1 MRRASCIRCLE
12 RQAAL
17 SSRLLHLLLVV
28 LVLVILSTNV
38 ALVVSA
44 LHVDEVGITDYVL
57 RTAGHGD
64 VGVRYAKVLQ
74 QQHSATTNAGDA
86 EDVSGEHHDGAVV
99 SKRSVW
105 ITSQSEMCP
114 RSIVVNNRGGRA
126 AMTTTTA
133 ITAKYQSD
141 CSIAAR
147 DIATGALIWRVN
159 ACAAGNKGRHVTL
172 ATQTSIYS
180 LDTSGIL
187 RIWDPTNGS
196 LQLDINIL
204 DDNHE
209 EEEEEEDNIAI
220 ITNPPRIF
228 DLTTSSPPLLTSI
241 IGTTIMSKSYTGVGE
256 KTKKNKKKK
265 GEEKYDDELLLLL
278 DTTTGLPITNIITE
292 KKEEVNY
299 LSARKL
305 LNNANVKPPLKREES
320 VARIMNVHILDNNNS
335 YNSNSNNNNNVRVG
349 VWVCWSTINDDA
361 IGSDVITSLSQ
372 MAFVVLEII
381 NTVESSSSS
390 SSTMTYRVLYTM
402 PLRPT
407 PETATTATVAVM
419 TESFILSSTKFVIHG
434 VQGKEAVSI
443 LAITLGLGGGV
454 SAKNRQQQRLL
465 LATMDFSSSTA
476 PASSAQVILGTT
488 MSIDTLHPYWRT
500 ISDITIDDT
509 EYKTNKAEDGGIMVR
524 ISGLDDRY
532 PTSILP
538 RRIESMFLLKVNNGG
553 VGEDD
558 VTNTPLQRIFGPSK
572 EDESMHHDALVY
584 CPKMDLVVA
593 SQLEDENSGI
603 RRRTIAVAM
612 KLKTQDSSQHRR
624 AVIWTPVQLTTSVD
638 GDDVVI
644 ADAPPSPPLLETA
657 TSTTSPAS
665 AVGIVRRA
673 YLIDCTN
680 IGMTVVYTTVG
691 GMTSAFRVDK
701 VSNNSN
707 DNSSS
712 NDDDSYYSVTKLW
725 TSEEALASISSAIFL
740 DETHVVATPTVLD
753 DTEDEDMVALRNL
766 QFGNRMRSQLLSFE
780 SFIRGG
786 VMTSLASLTMQ
797 TPARK
802 AMRDATFGFA
812 KIAVTL
818 SEKHHRIVAL
828 DTAKEG
834 RTVWSMNLYPYAM
847 WHKLVHGGQFVALN
861 DPRGNGGVHD
871 HEMLVLSYV
880 EMDDSK
886 LLEWKC
892 LDGVNGRLLSD
903 ATMHISASVMQTV
916 PLCALA
922 HHPHESRGCRQIALL
937 VHSDNTV
944 SVVPDTT
951 LSYVAIDE
959 AMSTSASLNG
969 LFVHTLDEESG
980 EFNSLR
986 LTRKVG
992 SELQPGSNPFEL
1004 ITVGSTIFDPSQE
1017 TIINVAYPSRGEV
1030 IQSPS
1035 IVMGDDSL
1043 LLKYLNPHIVVI
1055 VTEATK
1061 NFLTRVAPISDG
1073 NDKTKDEFYNAL
1085 IGGSSST
1092 LGGQKRK
1099 PLGASKPGEE
1109 KAPSTNTMIAAAT
1122 PSLFVTLVDTVSGQ
1136 ILHRV
1141 SHTHAALSD
1150 LSTGL
1155 TPSTT
1160 VPVVISENWIVYT
1173 FFNLRTRRTDIGIL
1187 TLHEGMIDKNGIT
1200 AFTSPEQELTFS
1212 SLESAKPIVLSK
1224 TFGLG
1229 KAVTAVGVTTTRA
1242 GISSK
1247 QYLFATSNDQI
1258 VSIDRRMLDPRRPSG
1273 EPKDSEKE
1281 EGLFRYEPIL
1291 PIMPMKTPSHVYEV
1305 SSVQTILSAS
1315 ANVESQSLII
1325 AFGGPD
1331 IFFTRLSPSKGFD
1344 LLPDD
1349 FNRGLLT
1356 VVVVGLIVLLCV
1368 MQQMNKKKMITTLW
1382 L

>member
-1 MRRASCIRCLE
+1 M
-12 RQAAL
+12 
-17 SSRLLHLLLVV
+17 
-28 LVLVILSTNV
+28 
-38 ALVVSA
+38 
-44 LHVDEVGITDYVL
+44 TDYVL

-64 VGVRYAKVLQ
+64 VGVRYARVLLA
-74 QQHSATTNAGDA
+74 HSAT
-86 EDVSGEHHDGAVV
+86 SGEDGDDDASG
-99 SKRSVW
+99 SKSVW

-114 RSIVVNNRGGRA
+114 RSIVTANVGRGRGGG
-126 AMTTTTA
+126 AMTTT
-133 ITAKYQSD
+133 AKYHSD

-147 DIATGALIWRVN
+147 DVATGALIWRVN
-159 ACAAGNKGRHVTL
+159 ACAAGNKEGRQYVTL
-172 ATQTSIYS
+172 ATNTYIYS
-180 LDTSGIL
+180 LDTGGIF
-187 RIWDPTNGS
+187 RVWDPANGA

-204 DDNHE
+204 DNYYDDE
-209 EEEEEEDNIAI
+209 DEEEDITI

-228 DLTTSSPPLLTSI
+228 DLTTTTSPLTSII
-241 IGTTIMSKSYTGVGE
+241 IGTTIMSKSYTGVVGE
-256 KTKKNKKKK
+256 EKKNKKKTMDQK
-265 GEEKYDDELLLLL
+265 GEEEMYDDELLLLL
-278 DTTTGLPITNIITE
+278 DTTTTTTTTTTGKLPITNIIT
-292 KKEEVNY
+292 KNNKNDVNY

-305 LNNANVKPPLKREES
+305 LNDANVKPPPTKREES
-320 VARIMNVHILDNNNS
+320 VARIMDVRILDNNN
-335 YNSNSNNNNNVRVG
+335 NNNNNNNNGRVG
-349 VWVCWSTINDDA
+349 VWVCWSTNNDA
-361 IGSDVITSLSQ
+361 IGSDVATSLSQ

-381 NTVESSSSS
+381 NTVERSSS
-390 SSTMTYRVLYTM
+390 SSTMTYRILYTM
-402 PLRPT
+402 PLTPT
-407 PETATTATVAVM
+407 PETATTTTAAALM
-419 TESFILSSTKFVIHG
+419 TESFLLSSTKFVIHE

-443 LAITLGLGGGV
+443 LAITLGVGGGAGGGV
-454 SAKNRQQQRLL
+454 TAKNRQQQGLL
-465 LATMDFSSSTA
+465 LATMDISSSTTA
-476 PASSAQVILGTT
+476 PSSTEVILGTT
-488 MSIDTLHPYWRT
+488 ITIDTLHPYFRT

-509 EYKTNKAEDGGIMVR
+509 EYNTRGGIMVR

-532 PTSILP
+532 PTSIVVP
-538 RRIESMFLLKVNNGG
+538 RRIESMFLLNTSNGG
-553 VGEDD
+553 GNGEDD
-558 VTNTPLQRIFGPSK
+558 GGVVVPFQRIYGPSK
-572 EDESMHHDALVY
+572 EDESIHHDALVY
-584 CPKMDLVVA
+584 CPDMDLVVA
-593 SQLEDENSGI
+593 SQLEDENVDSSSGI
-603 RRRTIAVAM
+603 GRRTMAVAM
-612 KLKTQDSSQHRR
+612 QLKKQDSSQHRR
-624 AVIWTPVQLTTSVD
+624 VIWTPVQLTTLVD
-638 GDDVVI
+638 GDDIVI
-644 ADAPPSPPLLETA
+644 VDAPPSHPPLDTTAA
-657 TSTTSPAS
+657 TSSPS
-665 AVGIVRRA
+665 SSVGVVRRA
-673 YLIDCTN
+673 HLIDCTSN
-680 IGMTVVYTTVG
+680 GMTVVYTTIG
-691 GMTSAFRVDK
+691 GMTSAFRFDK
-701 VSNNSN
+701 VLNNDGTS
-707 DNSSS
+707 
-712 NDDDSYYSVTKLW
+712 YSVTKLW

-740 DETHVVATPTVLD
+740 DETHVVATPTVSD
-753 DTEDEDMVALRNL
+753 DTEDDEEMVALRKL

-786 VMTSLASLTMQ
+786 IMTSLASLAIQ

-834 RTVWSMNLYPYAM
+834 RTVWSMSLHPYAM

-880 EMDDSK
+880 GMDDRSSSK
-886 LLEWKC
+886 IMEWKC
-892 LDGVNGRLLSD
+892 FDGVNGRVLSE
-903 ATMHISASVMQTV
+903 ATMHISASVIQIV
-916 PLCALA
+916 PLRAFA

-959 AMSTSASLNG
+959 AMSTSASMNG
-969 LFVHTLDEESG
+969 LFVHTLDKESG
-980 EFNSLR
+980 EFKSLR

-1017 TIINVAYPSRGEV
+1017 TIVNVAYPSRGEV

-1061 NFLTRVAPISDG
+1061 TFLTSVAPVSDG
-1073 NDKTKDEFYNAL
+1073 NDKTDDEFYNAL
-1085 IGGSSST
+1085 IGGSST
-1092 LGGQKRK
+1092 TIGGQKRK

-1150 LSTGL
+1150 LSNSS

-1173 FFNLRTRRTDIGIL
+1173 FFNLRTRRTDIGVL

-1229 KAVTAVGVTTTRA
+1229 KAVSAVGVTTTRA

-1247 QYLFATSNDQI
+1247 QFLFATSNDQI

-1273 EPKDSEKE
+1273 EPKDNEKE

-1291 PIMPMKTPSHVYEV
+1291 PIVPMKTPSHVYEV
-1305 SSVQTILSAS
+1305 SSVRTILSAS

-1331 IFFTRLSPSKGFD
+1331 VFFTRLSPSKGFD

-1356 VVVVGLIVLLCV
+1356 VVVVGLIVLLYV
-1368 MQQMNKKKMITTLW
+1368 LQQMNKKKMITTLW